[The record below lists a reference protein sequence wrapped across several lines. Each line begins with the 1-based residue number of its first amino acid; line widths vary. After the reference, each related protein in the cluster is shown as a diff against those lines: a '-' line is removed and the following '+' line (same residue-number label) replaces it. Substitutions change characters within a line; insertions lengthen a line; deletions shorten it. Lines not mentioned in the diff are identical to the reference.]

1 MPDGVP
7 VSRQFVLVTQK
18 GNCVI
23 DWGNNVYQ
31 DIHTGQRIEITDK
44 DFTYMIK
51 DIELMMLKQYGIIN
65 DFDQHT
71 VYVYPM
77 NDLHG
82 LDTLDRP

>member
-7 VSRQFVLVTQK
+7 VSRQFVLITQK
-18 GNCVI
+18 GNCVV

-31 DIHTGQRIEITDK
+31 DIYTGERIVLADNEY
-44 DFTYMIK
+44 TYSVK

-65 DFDQHT
+65 DFDQVT

-77 NDLHG
+77 SDLFG
-82 LDTLDRP
+82 P

>member
-18 GNCVI
+18 GNCVV

-31 DIHTGQRIEITDK
+31 DIYTGERIILEENE
-44 DFTYMIK
+44 FTYSVK
-51 DIELMMLKQYGIIN
+51 DIELMMLKQYGIIYG
-65 DFDQHT
+65 FDQFT

-77 NDLHG
+77 QDLFKQ
-82 LDTLDRP
+82 

>member
-7 VSRQFVLVTQK
+7 VSRQFILITVK
-18 GNCVI
+18 GNCVV

-31 DIHTGQRIEITDK
+31 DIYTGERIELAENEY
-44 DFTYMIK
+44 TYSVK

-65 DFDQHT
+65 DFDHVT

-77 NDLHG
+77 NDLFG
-82 LDTLDRP
+82 Q